1 MAAHRPSPSLRTSPL
16 WWACRAVAL
25 LAWLM
30 VQQGSIWA
38 QVAPEKKEFATRP
51 ATRELLDRMRQGGLV
66 LYLRHATSDTDIPD
80 QPRLDP
86 NRCETQRP
94 LTVEGRKLAARL
106 GHHIQ
111 AAHIPIGDIHA
122 GPLCRTRETAMLAF
136 GRMQVDPLLMYTA
149 HLTSVQKKP
158 IIDNTRRLL
167 STPVAPGSNRVVVA
181 HAPNL
186 ADLLGYFVKPE
197 GTMVV
202 FAPLGQGRFEY
213 LASITPDDWA
223 ALLR

>member
-1 MAAHRPSPSLRTSPL
+1 
-16 WWACRAVAL
+16 
-25 LAWLM
+25 
-30 VQQGSIWA
+30 
-38 QVAPEKKEFATRP
+38 
-51 ATRELLDRMRQGGLV
+51 
-66 LYLRHATSDTDIPD
+66 
-80 QPRLDP
+80 
-86 NRCETQRP
+86 
-94 LTVEGRKLAARL
+94 
-106 GHHIQ
+106 
-111 AAHIPIGDIHA
+111 
-122 GPLCRTRETAMLAF
+122 MLAF
-136 GRMQVDPLLMYTA
+136 GRMQVAPLLMYTA